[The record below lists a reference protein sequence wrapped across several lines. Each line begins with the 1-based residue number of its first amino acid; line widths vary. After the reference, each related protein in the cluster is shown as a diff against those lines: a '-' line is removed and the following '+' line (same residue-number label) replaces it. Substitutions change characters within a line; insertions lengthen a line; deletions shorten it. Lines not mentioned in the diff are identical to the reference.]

1 MKYIITTTRIINLSN
16 KEMIKEEEIKL
27 ISTLKEWHYNIGY
40 SPAYP
45 GYIVIDISS
54 INEVGWIS
62 KILEKP
68 VIVEFIDGIIRL
80 KVYDDWRE

>member
-1 MKYIITTTRIINLSN
+1 
-16 KEMIKEEEIKL
+16 MIKEEEIKL
-27 ISTLKEWHYNIGY
+27 ISILKNWKYDIDY
-40 SPAYP
+40 SKVYP
-45 GYIVIDISS
+45 GTIVIDISS

-80 KVYDDWRE
+80 EVYDDWRE